1 MNFINKRWKDKPLL
15 HHKFIM
21 FGDWEGQFLK
31 MELKFLISLLIVQQL
46 KPLCASCLFGTSL
59 SQYLFMEAI
68 TENNGS
74 NISTAV

>member
-1 MNFINKRWKDKPLL
+1 MIYINKRWKDKPLL

-31 MELKFLISLLIVQQL
+31 MELKVLISLIVQQF

-59 SQYLFMEAI
+59 SRYLFIEAI